1 MIKVLLFAHLREKAG
16 TDELTVIDK
25 NGISVK
31 ELKDWL
37 MTHYDLPQLNQI
49 MTAVNEE
56 FVTNEEIV
64 KDGDTVAFI
73 PPVSGG

>member
-16 TDELTVIDK
+16 IEELTVNDQ
-25 NGISVK
+25 NGINVK
-31 ELKDWL
+31 ELKELL
-37 MTHYDLPQLNQI
+37 MNKYDLPQLHQI

-56 FVTNEEIV
+56 FVTDEEIV
-64 KDGDTVAFI
+64 KDGDVVAFI

>member
-16 TDELTVIDK
+16 TDELTVTDK
-25 NGISVK
+25 SGINVK

-37 MTHYDLPQLNQI
+37 MNNYDLPQLNQI
-49 MTAVNEE
+49 MTAINEE
-56 FVTNEEIV
+56 FVTDEEIV
-64 KDGDTVAFI
+64 NDGDTIAFI

>member
-16 TDELTVIDK
+16 TDELTVTDK
-25 NGISVK
+25 NGINVK

-37 MTHYDLPQLNQI
+37 MNKYDLPQLNQI
-49 MTAVNEE
+49 MTAINEE
-56 FVTNEEIV
+56 FVKDEEIV
-64 KDGDTVAFI
+64 NDGDTVAFI

>member
-16 TDELTVIDK
+16 IKELTVNDQ
-25 NGISVK
+25 NGINVK
-31 ELKDWL
+31 ELKELL
-37 MTHYDLPQLNQI
+37 MNKYDLPQLHQI

-56 FVTNEEIV
+56 FVTDEEIV
-64 KDGDTVAFI
+64 KDGDVVAFI

>member
-16 TDELTVIDK
+16 TEELTVTDK
-25 NGISVK
+25 SGISVK
-31 ELKDWL
+31 ELKDLL
-37 MTHYDLPQLNQI
+37 MNKYDLPQLNQI

-56 FVTNEEIV
+56 FVTDEEIV
-64 KDGDTVAFI
+64 KDGDVVAFI